1 MGRNLGDA
9 CADYFTHIRSGSY
22 DMHYDQRPKCG
33 AGCSLSPDLRGTY
46 SVNIF
51 SAEVVKRIWQH
62 ANSSQQQPWFIYA
75 AYQSVHSPLQAPE
88 GIGTTDA
95 AAAACG

>member
-1 MGRNLGDA
+1 
-9 CADYFTHIRSGSY
+9 
-22 DMHYDQRPKCG
+22 MHYDQRPKCG

-62 ANSSQQQPWFIYA
+62 ANSQP
-75 AYQSVHSPLQAPE
+75 
-88 GIGTTDA
+88 A
-95 AAAACG
+95 AAMVHLRGLS